1 MLDDCVR
8 AREYQARVA
17 VIETHQVWRLAARS
31 ADFDDLADPIGLAHD
46 VATDA
51 QPVSGGCLHPP
62 ASSPAFPRGPCT

>member
-31 ADFDDLADPIGLAHD
+31 ADFDDLADPL
-46 VATDA
+46 
-51 QPVSGGCLHPP
+51 
-62 ASSPAFPRGPCT
+62 